1 MPVPGRPG
9 RSATSRPAAW
19 PRNQVPGTLDETVIQ
34 LELET
39 GKYALPVGFFS
50 RLLGSSQ
57 DKCGHPALNLWDSTQ
72 KPGVC
77 AAQG

>member
-50 RLLGSSQ
+50 RLLGTLAQ
-57 DKCGHPALNLWDSTQ
+57 PGHSVKLSAPTLT
-72 KPGVC
+72 
-77 AAQG
+77 